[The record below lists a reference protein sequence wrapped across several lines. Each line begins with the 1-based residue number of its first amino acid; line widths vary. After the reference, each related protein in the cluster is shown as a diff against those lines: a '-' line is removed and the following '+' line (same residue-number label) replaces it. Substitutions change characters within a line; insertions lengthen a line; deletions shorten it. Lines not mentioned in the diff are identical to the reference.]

1 MGRKTKF
8 TKKTIEAI
16 VTAVSIGASW
26 TDAALAAR
34 VSDETIANWRKE
46 GKQARASVEKG
57 EKLDVNGR
65 AKLDFLE
72 QLEQAEAQC
81 AIDMQILV
89 YNSATKNPDDA
100 KWWLE
105 RRRPE
110 QFRPPAVRGEFGGKD
125 GGPLVFRLTWGDT
138 ADGGDDGAGA

>member
-26 TDAALAAR
+26 ADAARAAL

-46 GKQARASVEKG
+46 GEAARALAESGV
-57 EKLDVNGR
+57 KLDADAR

-81 AIDMQILV
+81 AIDMQMLV

-110 QFRPPAVRGEFGGKD
+110 QFRPPAVRGELVGKD
-125 GGPLVFRLTWGDT
+125 GGPVVFRLTWGDT

>member
-26 TDAALAAR
+26 ADAARAAL

-46 GKQARASVEKG
+46 GEAARALAESGV
-57 EKLDVNGR
+57 KLDADAR

-105 RRRPE
+105 RRRSE
-110 QFRPPAVRGEFGGKD
+110 QFRPPPVRGEVGGKD
-125 GGPLVFRLTWGDT
+125 GGPLEIVIRYAKTN
-138 ADGGDDGAGA
+138 ADAA